1 MNDTDQEQIS
11 TPSDSKI
18 QPRPKRAAAAAKA
31 MTRITEW
38 TDTLHFPPEK
48 CRE

>member
-18 QPRPKRAAAAAKA
+18 QPRPKRAAAAKA